1 MPITPPSASTKTE
14 HLAAA
19 EAALAK
25 AYRLADKSY
34 EISPD
39 FHALLASLHLG
50 IAGLK

>member
-1 MPITPPSASTKTE
+1 MPIPQPVASTKAE

-19 EAALAK
+19 ESALAK
-25 AYRLADKSY
+25 AYKLADKSY

-39 FHALLASLHLG
+39 FHALLASLHLN